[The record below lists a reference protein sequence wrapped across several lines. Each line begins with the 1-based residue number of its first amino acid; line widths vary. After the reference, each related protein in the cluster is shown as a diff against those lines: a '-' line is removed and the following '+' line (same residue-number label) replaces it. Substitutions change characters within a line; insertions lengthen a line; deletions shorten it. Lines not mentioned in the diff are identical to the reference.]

1 MLEGACS
8 YAVAADQPRC
18 SSSLQQVSSGSCELQ
33 RGTGELGMHCQ
44 AGRAGALSGAAQSDG
59 AGLGAEL
66 LSRYGSP
73 WKPGA
78 PIP

>member
-1 MLEGACS
+1 ML
-8 YAVAADQPRC
+8 
-18 SSSLQQVSSGSCELQ
+18 SLQISHAAAPAGSQVSSGSRELQ
-33 RGTGELGMHCQ
+33 RGTGELGMRCQ
-44 AGRAGALSGAAQSDG
+44 VSRAAALSGAAQSDDG